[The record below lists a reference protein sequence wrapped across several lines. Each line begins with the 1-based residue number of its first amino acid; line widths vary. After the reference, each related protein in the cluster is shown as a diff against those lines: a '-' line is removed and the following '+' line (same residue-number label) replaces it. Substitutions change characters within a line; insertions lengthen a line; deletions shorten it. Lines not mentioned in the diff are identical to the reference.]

1 MILTDIMKKYDQ
13 TRVMHGLTMESAE
26 LYRRGGNSGGSFV
39 KDQPIKKT
47 NIRVRHGEPL
57 RIDIEISAA
66 GGGTSQIRQMIQSD
80 DDLEIL
86 TRAALASM
94 DHAARR
100 TLISDIVR
108 SELVGDD

>member
-1 MILTDIMKKYDQ
+1 MTDVMKKYDQ
-13 TRVMHGLTMESAE
+13 TWVVHGLTLESAE
-26 LYRRGGNSGGSFV
+26 LYRRGGSSGGSFV

-47 NIRVRHGEPL
+47 NIRVRQGEPL

-66 GGGTSQIRQMIQSD
+66 GGGTSQIRQMVRSD

-94 DHAARR
+94 DNAARR
-100 TLISDIVR
+100 ILISDIIR
-108 SELVGDD
+108 SELVEDD

>member
-1 MILTDIMKKYDQ
+1 M
-13 TRVMHGLTMESAE
+13 
-26 LYRRGGNSGGSFV
+26 
-39 KDQPIKKT
+39 
-47 NIRVRHGEPL
+47 

-94 DHAARR
+94 DQAARR